1 MKTFGLIGYPL
12 GHSWSAAYFAE
23 KFRHLGLDDHTYQLF
38 PLKSIQEFTELWEI
52 NPQLIG
58 VNVTIPYKQS
68 VIPFL
73 DLLEGAASAIGA
85 VNCILK
91 SPEGK
96 FKGFNTDAF
105 GFEQAL
111 RLINGHQRK
120 SALILGTG
128 GASNAVVYVL
138 RKLGISYQLVSR
150 NPTDNILSYNNL
162 DANTFKCFDL
172 IINTTPLGMY
182 PNVESCPDLPWDGAG
197 SYQLFFDLVYNPEQT
212 AFLQKAAARGAQTE
226 NGLKMLELQAD
237 ASWEIWNKSQ
247 L

>member
-12 GHSWSAAYFAE
+12 GHSWSAAYFTE
-23 KFRHLGLDDHTYQLF
+23 KFRRLGLDDHAYRLF
-38 PLKSIQEFTELWEI
+38 PLQNIQEFPELRKTH
-52 NPQLIG
+52 PRLIG
-58 VNVTIPYKQS
+58 LNVTIPYKQS

-73 DLLEGAASAIGA
+73 DFLDDAASAIGA

-111 RLINGHQRK
+111 RLKNGHHRK
-120 SALILGTG
+120 KALILGTG
-128 GASNAVVYVL
+128 GASKAVVFVL
-138 RKLGISYQLVSR
+138 QKLGISCHLLSR
-150 NPTDNILSYNNL
+150 NPAANILSYKTL
-162 DANTFKCFDL
+162 DAAAFTAFDL

-182 PNVESCPDLPWDGAG
+182 PNAESCPDLPWDGAG
-197 SYQLFFDLVYNPEQT
+197 SHQLFFDLVYNPEQT
-212 AFLQKAAARGAQTE
+212 AFLQKAAAKGAQTE

-247 L
+247 H

>member
-12 GHSWSAAYFAE
+12 GHSWSAAYFSE
-23 KFRHLGLDDHTYQLF
+23 KFRRLGLDDHAYRLF
-38 PLKSIQEFTELWEI
+38 PLKNIQEFTELRKTH
-52 NPQLIG
+52 PRLIG
-58 VNVTIPYKQS
+58 LNVTIPYKQS

-73 DLLEGAASAIGA
+73 DLLDDVASAIGA

-105 GFEQAL
+105 GFEKAL
-111 RLINGHQRK
+111 RLKNGHQRK
-120 SALILGTG
+120 NVLVLGTG
-128 GASNAVVYVL
+128 GASKAVVYVL

-150 NPTDNILSYNNL
+150 KASPNILSYNNL

-172 IINTTPLGMY
+172 IINTTPLGMC

-197 SYQLFFDLVYNPEQT
+197 SHQLFFDLVYNPEQT
-212 AFLQKAAARGAQTE
+212 AFLEKAAARGAQTE
-226 NGLKMLELQAD
+226 NGSKMLELQAD